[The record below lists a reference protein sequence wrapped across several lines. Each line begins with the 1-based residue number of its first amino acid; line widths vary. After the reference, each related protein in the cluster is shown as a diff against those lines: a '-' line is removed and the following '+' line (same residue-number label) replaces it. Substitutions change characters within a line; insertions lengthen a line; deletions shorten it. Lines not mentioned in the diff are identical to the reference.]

1 MDKTDVSLSKMK
13 MELVWH
19 NCETCPPKEPYNE
32 CLFITN
38 GGGVFE
44 VEWDNGYWIA
54 HEGRNLGNVNEH
66 KDTFWWADLDQTTE
80 AFFKSVGL
88 FKPTFL

>member
-1 MDKTDVSLSKMK
+1 MDKMT

-19 NCETCPPKEPYNE
+19 NCKTCPPQEKYNS

-38 GGGVFE
+38 GDGVFD
-44 VEWDNGYWIA
+44 VTWDNGYWLDYDKRVIDNVDK
-54 HEGRNLGNVNEH
+54 HGNE
-66 KDTFWWADLDQTTE
+66 FWWADIDQTTAE
-80 AFFKSVGL
+80 FFKSVGL

>member
-1 MDKTDVSLSKMK
+1 MKKMK

-19 NCETCPPKEPYNE
+19 NCKTCPPEEAHND

-38 GGGVFE
+38 GDGVFD
-44 VEWDNGYWIA
+44 VVWDNGYWLDYDGRIA
-54 HEGRNLGNVNEH
+54 GNANERIEE
-66 KDTFWWADLDQTTE
+66 FWWADLDQTT
-80 AFFKSVGL
+80 AGFFKSVGL